1 MTKAEVIREIER
13 IVQQPTGTLSGVE
26 RLDSLDGWD
35 SMAMVEF
42 IALADERLC
51 LTLSVKRL
59 ANCLTVHDLIKNLE
73 SVLTG

>member
-1 MTKAEVIREIER
+1 MTKAEVISEIEQ
-13 IVQQPTGTLSGVE
+13 IVQQPSGTISGTE

-42 IALADERLC
+42 IAFADERLG
-51 LTLSVKRL
+51 LTLSVECLTK
-59 ANCLTVHDLIKNLE
+59 CLTVHDLIKNLE